1 MLYDQVM
8 KGLFSAFSTSP
19 RVNEEEV
26 RTTAHEHERV
36 GAFLGHWVKRDR
48 KKAAAKPMSLFGS
61 YGDDDIVMVTK
72 ESTGLP
78 QTDRSSLLYFR
89 DWRQFCNGWGDPVVY
104 TFDPVLKVD
113 GFDIHF
119 PSVGVVFTM
128 RDNRVT
134 SVIEDDA
141 LEFSPHEL
149 GGLIIERE
157 EALTPREKMKIM
169 DYIEDLVDRV
179 ILPNDDSL

>member
-8 KGLFSAFSTSP
+8 KGVFSAFSTGSQ
-19 RVNEEEV
+19 VSEKEV
-26 RTTAHEHERV
+26 RTAAHEHERV
-36 GAFLGHWVKRDR
+36 GAFLGHWVARNR

-61 YGDDDIVMVTK
+61 YGDDDVIMVTK
-72 ESTGLP
+72 ESRGLST
-78 QTDRSSLLYFR
+78 TDRSSLLYFR
-89 DWRQFCNGWGDPVVY
+89 DWSQFCKRWGDPVVY
-104 TFDPVLKVD
+104 TFDPILKVD
-113 GFDIHF
+113 GFDVHF

-128 RDNRVT
+128 RNNRVT

-141 LEFSPHEL
+141 LEFSPDEL

-157 EALTPREKMKIM
+157 EALTAREKMKII